1 MVEPSKLLTSCA
13 HVVHFIP
20 KDTTN

>member
-20 KDTTN
+20 NETTN